1 MKAKMPN
8 KPAEAATYSCNK
20 CSKQFKFEQGALIC
34 PNCQNANKSDLVVI
48 SMKDNPEES
57 QLYTDDD
64 FLGG

>member
-20 CSKQFKFEQGALIC
+20 CSAQFKFEQGALTC
-34 PNCQNANKSDLVVI
+34 PKCKNTNKNEMVVI

-64 FLGG
+64 FPGG